1 DDFSDGYRGEYGIED
16 TRQALIEAK
25 RAGIHPFCITIDR
38 EAGEYLPRMYGAV
51 NYTVVSDVARLPFK
65 LADLYRRLTA

>member
-1 DDFSDGYRGEYGIED
+1 
-16 TRQALIEAK
+16 
-25 RAGIHPFCITIDR
+25 
-38 EAGEYLPRMYGAV
+38 MYGAV